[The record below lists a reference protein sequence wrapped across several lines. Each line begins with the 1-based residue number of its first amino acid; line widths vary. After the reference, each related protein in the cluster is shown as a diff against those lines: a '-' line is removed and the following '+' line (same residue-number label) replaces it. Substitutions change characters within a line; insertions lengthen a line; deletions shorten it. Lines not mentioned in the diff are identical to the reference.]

1 MGKPSRDKGYRTE
14 NSVRKAALIYNLKA
28 YRVPLSGGG
37 SIKGDVIIN
46 NDIEEWVLEV
56 KCRAN
61 GFKEIY
67 KWIENNDALIIKADN
82 KKALAVLDMNDF
94 FNILSTQKK
103 KGEADVT

>member
-14 NSVRKAALIYNLKA
+14 NSVRKAALINNLKA

-67 KWIENNDALIIKADN
+67 KWIDGHDALIIKSDN
-82 KKALAVLDMNDF
+82 NKALMVMDYDDALEL
-94 FNILSTQKK
+94 IAGRSL
-103 KGEADVT
+103 